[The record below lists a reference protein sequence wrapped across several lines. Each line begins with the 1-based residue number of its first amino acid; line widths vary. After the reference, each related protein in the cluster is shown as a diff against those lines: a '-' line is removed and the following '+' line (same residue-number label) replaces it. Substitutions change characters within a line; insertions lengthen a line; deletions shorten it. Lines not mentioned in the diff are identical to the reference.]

1 MFVSKPKG
9 CQKHRE
15 GRARGF
21 SNAARMKKDN
31 VLLDLGAMASR
42 LRVQPQD
49 LRAEA
54 EANTLPHV
62 RVGKR
67 GLLFNPEQVMAA
79 LDVRAAHRVSGP
91 AKEVRHVTP

>member
-1 MFVSKPKG
+1 MTTEYG
-9 CQKHRE
+9 
-15 GRARGF
+15 
-21 SNAARMKKDN
+21 
-31 VLLDLGAMASR
+31 LLDLGAMASR

-67 GLLFNPEQVMAA
+67 GLLFDPEAVERVLAE
-79 LDVRAAHRVSGP
+79 RAAATERES
-91 AKEVRHVTP
+91 RS